1 MIDFVLSYQKKR
13 KEMNY
18 FTNERFKNKF
28 KSNFDL
34 VNYAIKISKAAVE
47 GSEEVKSLSEILQ
60 ELEGL
65 PDIL

>member
-1 MIDFVLSYQKKR
+1 
-13 KEMNY
+13 MNY